1 MYFIKFY
8 SLFIPWKSWEKV
20 FETSKDRNTKISKLF
35 LLGYS
40 KSSSKSE
47 VYKNKH
53 LYQEKRSEIN
63 NQTLYLKKLEKEQI
77 KCKVSGR
84 NEGNNENQSE
94 NRQHK
99 DDRKKSMKLRLTFL
113 KRQNWQIF
121 GLTTKEKER
130 RLEQME
136 SEVKEEILQLLI
148 QKY

>member
-1 MYFIKFY
+1 MILCTLLNFILY
-8 SLFIPWKSWEKV
+8 LSLEKAGKKSLRQA
-20 FETSKDRNTKISKLF
+20 DRNTKISKLF

-113 KRQNWQIF
+113 KRQN
-121 GLTTKEKER
+121 
-130 RLEQME
+130 
-136 SEVKEEILQLLI
+136 
-148 QKY
+148 

>member
-1 MYFIKFY
+1 M
-8 SLFIPWKSWEKV
+8 
-20 FETSKDRNTKISKLF
+20 RQAKIEIQKYQNFF

-94 NRQHK
+94 NRHHK
-99 DDRKKSMKLRLTFL
+99 DERKKSMKL
-113 KRQNWQIF
+113 
-121 GLTTKEKER
+121 
-130 RLEQME
+130 
-136 SEVKEEILQLLI
+136 
-148 QKY
+148 